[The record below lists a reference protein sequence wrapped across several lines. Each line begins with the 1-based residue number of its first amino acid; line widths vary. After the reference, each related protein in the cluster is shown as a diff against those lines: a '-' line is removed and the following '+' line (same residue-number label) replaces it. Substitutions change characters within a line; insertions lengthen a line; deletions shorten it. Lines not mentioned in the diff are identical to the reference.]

1 MSPETQAPLRTP
13 EQRLSFCDRY
23 FTSVGARTLLARPMY
38 REYELPADVDKEL
51 IERPF
56 YWMWVEA
63 THQSVEPTVLRLA
76 FDAESH
82 AREEARLNAE
92 QPAAPFS
99 WSAKRRVELVDFGS
113 PLFDRILLSA
123 AQRGRIACVREG
135 DAEREIVPWMMV
147 NGVFAYTADLNREE
161 WFSYAVCL
169 DNLQIV
175 DRFYERI
182 QHRDFSGVPAPD
194 LLRQSRHTVHEAWRH
209 LQRALA
215 DHAAAQDDAWA
226 QEAMARLKGD
236 LAQLSAYYESLLD
249 ELTDEERSLALQE
262 RDRKQAALIE
272 KSAPRIE
279 CRVHQVALV
288 GLCVQRAGP
297 SRL

>member
-1 MSPETQAPLRTP
+1 MNAETQAPLRTP

-23 FTSVGARTLLARPMY
+23 FTSVGARTLVARPMY
-38 REYELPADVDKEL
+38 REYELPVDVDKEL

-63 THQSVEPTVLRLA
+63 TRQSVEPTVLRLA
-76 FDAESH
+76 FDAEAQ

-92 QPAAPFS
+92 QPPAPFP
-99 WSAKRRVELVDFGS
+99 WSLKRRVERIDFGS

-123 AQRGRIACVREG
+123 ARRGRIASVREG
-135 DAEREIVPWMMV
+135 DAGGELVPWMMV

-161 WFSYAVCL
+161 WFSYAICL
-169 DNLQIV
+169 DNLQVV

-182 QHRDFSGVPAPD
+182 QHRDLAGVPASD
-194 LLRQSRHTVHEAWRH
+194 LLRHSCHTVHDAWRK

-215 DHAAAQDDAWA
+215 DHVAAQDDAWA
-226 QEAMARLKGD
+226 EEAMARLHGD

-249 ELTDEERSLALQE
+249 ELTDEERVPVLQE

-272 KSAPRIE
+272 KSAPRVE
-279 CRVHQVALV
+279 CRIHQVALV
-288 GLCVQRAGP
+288 GLRIQRARP
-297 SRL
+297 